1 MDTEMSTNVDD
12 LNNMQELSSNIQEE
26 LDNGK
31 ANNISDSEIFE
42 SQKNISN
49 LENLKNLQLRQLEE
63 LKQLKEIQ
71 QKQSLE
77 SENESKKKIVLENR
91 SNLYKSIYDGVKQPI
106 LIFCLY
112 ILLSYPKTQ
121 YYIGKVI
128 PKFYSDNTTLLN
140 VIVQALTLFNI
151 LVIFKVIFSFL

>member
-42 SQKNISN
+42 NQKNISN
-49 LENLKNLQLRQLEE
+49 LEKLKTLQMQQLEE
-63 LKQLKEIQ
+63 LKELKELQ
-71 QKQSLE
+71 RKQSLE
-77 SENESKKKIVLENR
+77 KEEKINKQKILENR
-91 SNLYKSIYDGVKQPI
+91 SKLYTTVCECIKQP
-106 LIFCLY
+106 LLVFCLY
-112 ILLSYPKTQ
+112 MILSYPRSQ

-128 PKFYSDNTTLLN
+128 PKFHSESLSLLN
-140 VIVQALTLFNI
+140 IFIQAFTLFII
-151 LVIFKVIFSFL
+151 LILFKTIALLL

>member
-63 LKQLKEIQ
+63 LKQLK
-71 QKQSLE
+71 
-77 SENESKKKIVLENR
+77 
-91 SNLYKSIYDGVKQPI
+91 P
-106 LIFCLY
+106 
-112 ILLSYPKTQ
+112 
-121 YYIGKVI
+121 
-128 PKFYSDNTTLLN
+128 
-140 VIVQALTLFNI
+140 
-151 LVIFKVIFSFL
+151 

>member
-42 SQKNISN
+42 NQKNISN

-63 LKQLKEIQ
+63 LKQLKELQ
-71 QKQSLE
+71 QRQNLQNE
-77 SENESKKKIVLENR
+77 AESKKKIILENR
-91 SNLYKSIYDGVKQPI
+91 SKLYKTIYEIIKQPI

-112 ILLSYPKTQ
+112 ILISYPKTQ
-121 YYIGKVI
+121 CYIGKVI
-128 PKFYSDNTTLLN
+128 PKFYSDKVTLVNIFVQAFTLL
-140 VIVQALTLFNI
+140 NI
-151 LVIFKVIFSFL
+151 LVIIRIASSFL